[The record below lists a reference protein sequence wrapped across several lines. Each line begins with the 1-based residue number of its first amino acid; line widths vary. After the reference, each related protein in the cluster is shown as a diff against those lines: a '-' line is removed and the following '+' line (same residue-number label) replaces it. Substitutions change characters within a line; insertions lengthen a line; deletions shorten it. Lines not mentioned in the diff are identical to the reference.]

1 MTKKEE
7 IYKNTQNVIDATL
20 KRAKEL
26 GIEDIA
32 VASCSGKTAEYLIGS
47 GLNVVC
53 VTHQVGF
60 NKDNYDEMS
69 QEYKLYLKKNGIKI
83 LTTTHLLGG
92 IDRSLRIQF
101 GGVYPAEIVSTTLR
115 LLGQGVKVCVEISVM
130 AADAGLVKV
139 GKDLI
144 AIGGTGIGADTSIV
158 ISPQHSQNFFKTKVR
173 EIISKPFDL

>member
-7 IYKNTQNVIDATL
+7 IYKNTQNVIAITL

-26 GIEDIA
+26 GISDI
-32 VASCSGKTAEYLIGS
+32 VIASCSGKTTEYLIGS
-47 GLNVVC
+47 GLNIVC

-60 NKDNYDEMS
+60 VKDNCDEMS
-69 QEYKLYLKKNGIKI
+69 QEKRAYLKKNDVRI

-92 IDRSLRIQF
+92 IDRSLRLQF
-101 GGVYPAEIVSTTLR
+101 DGVYPAEIVSTTLR
-115 LLGQGVKVCVEISVM
+115 MLGQGLKVCIEISAM

-144 AIGGTGIGADTSIV
+144 TIGGTGKGADTSIV

>member
-7 IYKNTQNVIDATL
+7 IYKNTRNVIAITL
-20 KRAKEL
+20 KRAKKL
-26 GIEDIA
+26 GISDIV
-32 VASCSGKTAEYLIGS
+32 VASCTGKTAEYLIGS
-47 GLNVVC
+47 GLNIVC

-60 NKDNYDEMS
+60 VKDNRDEMS
-69 QEYKLYLKKNGIKI
+69 QENRAYLKKNGIKI

-92 IDRSLRIQF
+92 IDRSLRFQF
-101 GGVYPAEIVSTTLR
+101 DGVYPAEIVSTTLKM
-115 LLGQGVKVCVEISVM
+115 LGQGVKVCTEISVM

-144 AIGGTGIGADTSIV
+144 AIGGTGMGGDTSIV

-173 EIISKPFDL
+173 EIIAKPFKL